1 MDTPFPLLSILTCTT
16 VHSDHFH
23 GPLTLIGR
31 LLEFYTVV
39 HMPYGLQGKKPLITL
54 ASASSIP
61 MDDKTSGK
69 TISVNTARITAP
81 TKDKEATCA

>member
-1 MDTPFPLLSILTCTT
+1 
-16 VHSDHFH
+16 
-23 GPLTLIGR
+23 
-31 LLEFYTVV
+31 
-39 HMPYGLQGKKPLITL
+39 MPYGLQGKKPLITL

-81 TKDKEATCA
+81 TKDKEATCS